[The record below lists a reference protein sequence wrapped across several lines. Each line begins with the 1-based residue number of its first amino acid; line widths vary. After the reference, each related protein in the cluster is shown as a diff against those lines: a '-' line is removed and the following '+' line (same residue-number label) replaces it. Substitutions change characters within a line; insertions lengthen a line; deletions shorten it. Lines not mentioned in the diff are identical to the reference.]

1 MQNISEFLNQNFKLE
16 NLVSKNINDYNDVK
30 NYFQNAEKDAVYF
43 FNQISLYLNNNSKI
57 LEVGGG
63 IHLLTNYLKKFYD
76 VTSVEPGSYADGYA
90 NNIDVL
96 REQILKFDNS
106 KIYTTKLEN
115 FSTNEKFDFIFSMN
129 VLEHTDDIQKH
140 IHCCTKL
147 LRNKDSILYIEC
159 PNYSFP
165 YEPHFREFFIPNF
178 PKFTFNKI
186 KKKKLIKKFG
196 EQKYY
201 NILKSLNFKCNFN
214 EIIKLESVQILNP
227 IEIIFNRILNDKFFK
242 QRILS
247 NYRINLIYKI
257 IVKFRLKKLLVRI
270 FPKMFYPYLIMV
282 IKNKM

>member
-1 MQNISEFLNQNFKLE
+1 MSNITKFLNQNFKLD
-16 NLVSKNINDYNDVK
+16 NLIPKNINDYDDVK
-30 NYFQNAEKDAVYF
+30 SYFQNAKNDAIYSY
-43 FNQISLYLNNNSKI
+43 NQISIYLNNETKI

-76 VTSVEPGSYADGYA
+76 VTSVEPGNYADGYA
-90 NNIDVL
+90 NNIDIL
-96 REQILKFDNS
+96 REQVLKFDNS
-106 KIYTTKLEN
+106 KIHTTKLES

-129 VLEHTDDIQKH
+129 VLEHTDNIQKH

-147 LRNKDSILYIEC
+147 LRNKDSTLYIEC

-165 YEPHFREFFIPNF
+165 YEPHFRELFIPNF

-196 EQKYY
+196 DQKYH

-214 EIIKLESVQILNP
+214 EINKLDSVQILNP
-227 IEIIFNRILNDKFFK
+227 IEMIFNRILNDKLFK
-242 QRILS
+242 QRILA
-247 NYRINLIYKI
+247 NYMINFLYMMI
-257 IVKFRLKKLLVRI
+257 IKFRLKKFLTLI
-270 FPKMFYPYLIMV
+270 FPKMFYPYLVMI